1 MGNLMNKFFKWSFLL
16 IQKNLLIMNWSMER
30 IIPQSLL
37 GDGQRLR
44 LMKEYLKQ
52 LKEQKSIKSK
62 KA

>member
-1 MGNLMNKFFKWSFLL
+1 
-16 IQKNLLIMNWSMER
+16 MNWSMER

>member
-1 MGNLMNKFFKWSFLL
+1 MNKFFEWPFL
-16 IQKNLLIMNWSMER
+16 IVQKYLLIMNWSMER

>member
-1 MGNLMNKFFKWSFLL
+1 MENLMNKFFKWSFLL

-52 LKEQKSIKSK
+52 LKEQKSIKLK